1 MLRNLNGECRRILNL
16 ADGEPR
22 TPRIEEGEEVVIE
35 LAESD
40 GCLSYALRRYGPLG
54 STCEDVF

>member
-16 ADGEPR
+16 AEGEPR

-35 LAESD
+35 LS
-40 GCLSYALRRYGPLG
+40 GSRLCL
-54 STCEDVF
+54 